1 MSKIDFISFKT
12 IDFCDDVRDGTHDSP
27 KHLDSG
33 KLLITSKNIKG
44 DSIDFENASY
54 ISEEDYNKINERS
67 LVEINDVLYSMI
79 GTVGL
84 VYRVDQQPNYAI
96 KNMGLFKIHDELK
109 SKWLYYYLNSP
120 KAKGKVLSMLSG
132 STQKFI
138 SLSNLRNLEIEF
150 PQNIDD
156 AKRIIKICESIDK
169 KIKLNNEINNNLLE
183 QCRCLYKE
191 WFIDFNFISK
201 GVKYKDNNGK
211 MIESEKGLIP
221 VGWIYKRIDELD
233 LDISDGN
240 YSSKYPTKQ
249 EFQTEGIPF
258 IRGTDF
264 NGYSIS
270 RKNLMYITPEK
281 HEILK
286 KGHLKKNDILITTRG
301 EIGRIVF
308 VSDYFI
314 DSNINAQLIRI
325 NGDKRYPR
333 SFLGM
338 SLLSDYVQNDI
349 KSLVTGTALQQLPVG
364 KFNQVKIIVPDDE
377 EIIKSFDSIVEVA
390 LKKIQENEEQNEIL
404 EQLRDTLLPK
414 LINGEIN
421 LDNI

>member
-169 KIKLNNEINNNLLE
+169 KIKLNNEINNNLYE
-183 QCRCLYKE
+183 MCNVLYHQLLDDNESNIEYKTIGEIAKKVITGKTPSTKNKE
-191 WFIDFNFISK
+191 YW
-201 GVKYKDNNGK
+201 G
-211 MIESEKGLIP
+211 
-221 VGWIYKRIDELD
+221 
-233 LDISDGN
+233 GN
-240 YSSKYPTKQ
+240 
-249 EFQTEGIPF
+249 IPF
-258 IRGTDF
+258 ITIPDMHNQVFTINTERYITNEGAKSLIPK
-264 NGYSIS
+264 NSIS
-270 RKNLMYITPEK
+270 VSCIATVGLVSI
-281 HEILK
+281 
-286 KGHLKKNDILITTRG
+286 NDKVSQTNQQINSIVIENDYDLYYLFEFLTEQEQYMKSIAGGSTT
-301 EIGRIVF
+301 
-308 VSDYFI
+308 Y
-314 DSNINAQLIRI
+314 NINKNTFENIQVPYLNKELII
-325 NGDKRYPR
+325 EYDKKVRPM
-333 SFLGM
+333 FEK
-338 SLLSDYVQNDI
+338 I
-349 KSLVTGTALQQLPVG
+349 KS
-364 KFNQVKIIVPDDE
+364 NQISNDTL
-377 EIIKSFDSIVEVA
+377 S
-390 LKKIQENEEQNEIL
+390 
-404 EQLRDTLLPK
+404 QLRDILLPK
-414 LINGEIN
+414 LMNGEID
-421 LDNI
+421 LDNIEI